1 MLRPSRSVLI
11 VDDDAE
17 VQKTF
22 GEWLTAEGYDV
33 RRAVDG
39 EAALAD
45 TAHVDAM
52 VVDFR
57 MPTLDGLGF
66 LRQLR
71 SRGERTPVVV
81 VTGDYL
87 LDESVMDE
95 FRRLDAQI
103 MFKPLWLDELT
114 ALVSQLADRS
124 REARP

>member
-114 ALVSQLADRS
+114 ALVSQLVDRS

>member
-39 EAALAD
+39 EAALAE

-114 ALVSQLADRS
+114 VLVSQLVDRS